1 MTDVKREYG
10 VVALGR
16 MGGNCARQAME
27 KGIKVVG
34 YTRHAAPPDM
44 VQAGLIEIRSF
55 ADFRKHL
62 SAPRAIFVYIP
73 AGPEVDQTL
82 DALASDL
89 EPGDILVDGGNSYW
103 GESVRRHQ
111 RLKTKGFSL
120 VDLGTSGGVE
130 GAPNGACFMAGGG
143 EESQGRI
150 EPDPLGLAGP
160 RGCVH
165 AGRPG
170 A

>member
-27 KGIKVVG
+27 KGMHVVG

-44 VQAGLIEIRSF
+44 VEAGLIEIRSF

-82 DALASDL
+82 DAIAEDL

-103 GESVRRHQ
+103 GESVRRHRKLQ
-111 RLKTKGFSL
+111 EKGIHL
-120 VDLGTSGGVE
+120 VDLGTSGGVG
-130 GAPNGACFMAGGG
+130 GARHGAWFMAGGG
-143 EESQGRI
+143 QG
-150 EPDPLGLAGP
+150 GLVRVATV
-160 RGCVH
+160 C
-165 AGRPG
+165 
-170 A
+170 